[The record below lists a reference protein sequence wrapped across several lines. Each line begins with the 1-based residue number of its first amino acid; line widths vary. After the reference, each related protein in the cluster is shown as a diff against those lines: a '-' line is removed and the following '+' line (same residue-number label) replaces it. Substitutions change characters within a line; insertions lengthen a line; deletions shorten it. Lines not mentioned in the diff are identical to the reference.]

1 MKRTT
6 LLPVIGMTLIG
17 SFNLTFAS
25 TSEGFKH
32 AVEAIGG
39 RTALIEMAHFALEVE
54 GNRRT
59 NYEAPQPD
67 GLMEASTYEATYR
80 FDLDR
85 GNLRVDATR
94 TPLFE
99 GMAFLG
105 ASPYTIVLNGD
116 IGGISEAVG
125 FMPAGNLWSEATGGL
140 STQQRL
146 LNPHF
151 LLREA
156 LQDESLVRDAGSET
170 VNDREHQVVAFA
182 GKHAEILLFVDSK
195 TGLISKLETTENH
208 PLVRDISIEVV
219 YSDWSVQGEVS
230 FPRHVELF
238 TGGLSVQDE
247 VRVAVNT
254 NPDFDEGTFE
264 LPATAKNPVADS
276 EALAFGEKNHQVINA
291 FFSMG
296 FKYHQSTGISQSE
309 VIPGVTLLT
318 NSMANSLVVS
328 HEDGLVVL
336 EAPASPA
343 HGDNIIAELGKSHPG
358 AAITHLIQS
367 HHHEDHAGGLR
378 SFVANGATAV
388 VGHGVG
394 DFWSGVFAAASTIQP
409 DTLSAADVKP
419 AIEELPLKGTFEL
432 DDGVVNVSAY
442 HIPDNR
448 HAVDMLIT
456 AIERD
461 GHRVVFVSDLYN
473 AGFGFTVVKGGPEA
487 FFKNLRALNIID
499 QQCQSELPLTIVPA
513 HGIALSLADAIAE
526 LAKADIDI
534 ACP

>member
-1 MKRTT
+1 MKLTT
-6 LLPVIGMTLIG
+6 LLPVIGMTLLG
-17 SFNLTFAS
+17 SLNLAFAS
-25 TSEGFKH
+25 TSEGFRQ

-39 RTALIEMAHFALEVE
+39 RSALTEMVHLQLDVQ

-105 ASPYTIVLNGD
+105 PSPYTIVLNGD
-116 IGGISEAVG
+116 IGGISDAVG

-146 LNPHF
+146 LNPHIF
-151 LLREA
+151 LREA
-156 LQDESLVRDAGSET
+156 LQDESLVRDAGVEI
-170 VNDREHQVVAFA
+170 VNDRKHQVIVFA
-182 GKHAEILLFVDSK
+182 GKHADILLFVDTD

-219 YSDWSVQGEVS
+219 YSDWSAQGDVS

-238 TGGLSVQDE
+238 TGGMSVQDE

-254 NPDFDEGTFE
+254 SPKFDDGTFE
-264 LPATAKNPVADS
+264 LPANVKNPIVDS
-276 EALAFGEKNHQVINA
+276 EALAFGERNHQVINA

-296 FKYHQSTGISQSE
+296 FKYNQSTEISQSE
-309 VIPGVTLLT
+309 VVPGVTLLT
-318 NSMANSLVVS
+318 NSMANSLVVRYQG
-328 HEDGLVVL
+328 GLIVL
-336 EAPASPA
+336 EAPATPV
-343 HGDNIIAELGKSHPG
+343 HGDNIIAELGRSHPG

-394 DFWSGVFAAASTIQP
+394 EFWSRVFAAASTIQP
-409 DTLSAADVKP
+409 DTLSVADVNP
-419 AIEELPLKGTFEL
+419 VIEEIPPGESFVL
-432 DDGVVNVSAY
+432 DDGVVKVSAY
-442 HIPDNR
+442 HIPDNS
-448 HAVDMLIT
+448 HAIDMLIT
-456 AIERD
+456 EVERND
-461 GHRVVFVSDLYN
+461 HRVIFVSDLYN
-473 AGFGFTVVKGGPEA
+473 AGFGFTVVKGGPQA

-513 HGIALSLADAIAE
+513 HGVALSLADAMAE
-526 LAKADIDI
+526 LARADIDI